1 LNKFE
6 LFCVAMTISLGA
18 TVPASATTVSGTYGD
33 VVIQS
38 NGFLVTS
45 DTTGTGYGGLYFQY
59 STPILLNSITQ
70 LSADY
75 QMTMGTFGGGAP
87 RFTLFDSG
95 GNSAYIYFGTPLGGQ
110 GFADP
115 NLGAFQNTGNYAAS
129 TDLRVYVN
137 GFDGQNT
144 SNTAETF
151 QQFVTA
157 HGSAEVSSVY
167 LDLDGGF
174 TGTQQALLD
183 NFTVNGDTLSAP
195 EPSTWAMM
203 ILGFV
208 GIGFMA
214 YRRKQND
221 TALSFA

>member
-1 LNKFE
+1 
-6 LFCVAMTISLGA
+6 MTISLGA

-129 TDLRVYVN
+129 TEPSCLCQRLRRAKHLKYRRDVSAVR
-137 GFDGQNT
+137 DG
-144 SNTAETF
+144 SWLRRS
-151 QQFVTA
+151 QFRISRFRWWIHRHPA
-157 HGSAEVSSVY
+157 GSA
-167 LDLDGGF
+167 
-174 TGTQQALLD
+174 
-183 NFTVNGDTLSAP
+183 
-195 EPSTWAMM
+195 
-203 ILGFV
+203 
-208 GIGFMA
+208 
-214 YRRKQND
+214 
-221 TALSFA
+221 

>member
-115 NLGAFQNTGNYAAS
+115 NLGAPEIMPLQLTFVFMSTAS
-129 TDLRVYVN
+129 TGKTPQIPQRR
-137 GFDGQNT
+137 F
-144 SNTAETF
+144 
-151 QQFVTA
+151 
-157 HGSAEVSSVY
+157 SS
-167 LDLDGGF
+167 
-174 TGTQQALLD
+174 
-183 NFTVNGDTLSAP
+183 S
-195 EPSTWAMM
+195 
-203 ILGFV
+203 
-208 GIGFMA
+208 
-214 YRRKQND
+214 
-221 TALSFA
+221 